1 MFRRPPFVKLPAD
14 GAGVGR
20 SPIEKIRVTREE
32 SAQLGKIAKDNLEAA
47 VDEFLAVA
55 EGDGGEE
62 FTGSAS
68 ADGGVVL
75 ERDDLPEDGSV
86 AASEPAEAQPGEA
99 VSLADGAEA
108 EGALIEIAGGGKPS
122 GRIMFELAVDL
133 VGEDVNAMAS
143 GEFKDAAENV
153 GRHEQSGGI
162 VRRVNVNGARVRT
175 DEKFEGGE
183 IVGPGVGGIAAP
195 FGNSGARA
203 FGDGESTFVAG
214 SFHDGMIL
222 GREQGVI
229 EDEDG
234 FFGGG
239 KHDELMGRDL
249 RVHGGQDIA
258 KPGSAGGFGVTAPV
272 VEEGVV
278 GVVPRPGPDLHGQ
291 RSPVGPH
298 LPDRRARLQRQGQ
311 AQSLHRHGAGHPGLS
326 RALPHPA
333 RSTRR
338 GSVGAQPVGGHAHHG
353 RAVVVAQLVAGE
365 RARPVRRLVP
375 ERR

>member
-1 MFRRPPFVKLPAD
+1 VGEGFGHVTAAIAEADVAGLVVDGAGEEKDTGFADKAFAEGLDVLRGLEASEAD

-278 GVVPRPGPDLHGQ
+278 GVGLEARISWMVWDSASEEESRYLAANSYLPMYSSMRKGEICMRVSVPRGE
-291 RSPVGPH
+291 
-298 LPDRRARLQRQGQ
+298 
-311 AQSLHRHGAGHPGLS
+311 AG
-326 RALPHPA
+326 
-333 RSTRR
+333 
-338 GSVGAQPVGGHAHHG
+338 
-353 RAVVVAQLVAGE
+353 
-365 RARPVRRLVP
+365 RPEP
-375 ERR
+375 N